1 MDRVSGC
8 VPLAC
13 KTAPSLWV
21 HLMNRYREVFK
32 ELPLPAILLSTEG
45 AALDCNGA
53 YIDCFGSHDLTAVM
67 LSSLLPEIKRFNSS
81 ESRRSL
87 FEKDI
92 QHTNGVKMIF
102 RVRMTKV
109 NSSKNTG
116 YVCILFT
123 DITDKEK
130 QREEVG
136 RLASIVDSSDD
147 AIISI
152 SLNRKVMSWNHGAE
166 RIYGYKSY
174 AIIES
179 SVMKIIPDS
188 VEKEFSDLISE
199 VVEGQSFSRHETINC
214 HEDGRLFPVSMTV
227 SPLTHHD
234 GIAGITIVSR
244 DISTRRQAEEEL
256 TISHRRLKS
265 MMYETVESLSTA
277 HEKRDLYTSGHQRVV
292 SMISCCIAD
301 EMNLPHDQIESLRIA
316 GLLHDIGKVCIPMA
330 ILSKP
335 SVLSFEEMALMK
347 KHPEAGYEIVKNIPF
362 AWPVSDII
370 LQHHERMDGSGYPR
384 GIKGA
389 DILLGA
395 RILAVA
401 DVLEA
406 MSAHRPYRPALGLEA
421 ALHEIAENA
430 GVKYDQDVCDAAFK
444 LFDEGVLRI
453 EQSKL
458 VCSL

>member
-1 MDRVSGC
+1 MD
-8 VPLAC
+8 
-13 KTAPSLWV
+13 
-21 HLMNRYREVFK
+21 RYREVFK
-32 ELPLPAILLSTEG
+32 ELPLPAILLSNEG
-45 AALDCNGA
+45 AALNCNDA
-53 YIDCFGSHDLTAVM
+53 YTDCFGHYGLTDMM
-67 LSSLLPEIKRFNSS
+67 LNSLRPDIDEFHTS
-81 ESRRSL
+81 ESNRNL

-92 QHTNGVKMIF
+92 QYKNGEKKIF
-102 RVRMTKV
+102 RVRMSKV
-109 NSSKNTG
+109 NAEGNEKL
-116 YVCILFT
+116 VFVLFT
-123 DITDKEK
+123 DITERKK
-130 QREEVG
+130 QRDEIG

-152 SLNRKVMSWNHGAE
+152 SSNGKVMSWNHGAE
-166 RIYGYKSY
+166 RIYGYT
-174 AIIES
+174 AQTILES
-179 SVMKIIPDS
+179 SIFKIIPHS
-188 VEKEFSDLISE
+188 VKNDFVALLSD
-199 VVEGQSFSRHETINC
+199 VAGGKSFSRYETINC
-214 HEDGRLFPVSMTV
+214 HEDGRLFPVSMTL
-227 SPLTHHD
+227 SPLTHQD
-234 GIAGITIVSR
+234 GIAGITMVSR

-335 SVLSFEEMALMK
+335 SVLSFEEMALIK
-347 KHPEAGYEIVKNIPF
+347 KHPVAGYEIVKNIPF
-362 AWPVSDII
+362 TWPVSDII

-384 GIKGA
+384 GIAGN
-389 DILLGA
+389 DVLLES

-421 ALHEIAENA
+421 ALREIMDNI
-430 GVKYDQDVCDAAFK
+430 GIKYDQDVCKATFK
-444 LFDEGVLRI
+444 LFEEGVLRI
-453 EQSKL
+453 EQGKL

>member
-1 MDRVSGC
+1 M
-8 VPLAC
+8 A
-13 KTAPSLWV
+13 
-21 HLMNRYREVFK
+21 RYREVFK
-32 ELPLPAILLSTEG
+32 ELPLPAVLLSAEG
-45 AALDCNGA
+45 EVLDCNNA
-53 YIDCFGSHDLTAVM
+53 YADFFGNNELQNLVID
-67 LSSLLPEIKRFNSS
+67 SLLSDVATFKESHLQRDLIERDIPFPEND
-81 ESRRSL
+81 RRS
-87 FEKDI
+87 
-92 QHTNGVKMIF
+92 F
-102 RVRMTKV
+102 RIRL
-109 NSSKNTG
+109 SKIESKIG
-116 YVCILFT
+116 KLHFIVMFT
-123 DITDKEK
+123 DISE
-130 QREEVG
+130 QRRQIEEIE
-136 RLASIVDSSDD
+136 RLALIVDSSDD
-147 AIISI
+147 AIISV
-152 SLNRKVMSWNHGAE
+152 SSNMRVMSWNRGAE

-174 AIIES
+174 NIVES
-179 SVMKIIPDS
+179 SVMKIVPDS
-188 VEKEFSDLISE
+188 VGEEFSTLVSDVLS
-199 VVEGQSFSRHETINC
+199 GKSFSRHETINC
-214 HEDGRLFPVSMTV
+214 HEDGHLFPVSVTL
-227 SPLTHHD
+227 SPLTFQ
-234 GIAGITIVSR
+234 GAISGVTMISR

-335 SVLSFEEMALMK
+335 SVLSFEEMALIK

-362 AWPVSDII
+362 VWPVSDII

-384 GIKGA
+384 GLMGK

-406 MSAHRPYRPALGLEA
+406 MSAHRPYRPAVGLEA
-421 ALHEIAENA
+421 ALSEITENS
-430 GVKYDQDVCDAAFK
+430 GVKYDQDVCNAALR
-444 LFDEGVLRI
+444 LFEEGVLRV
-453 EQSKL
+453 EQSRL

>member
-1 MDRVSGC
+1 MDKYRV
-8 VPLAC
+8 
-13 KTAPSLWV
+13 
-21 HLMNRYREVFK
+21 VFK
-32 ELPLPAILLSTEG
+32 ELPLPAILLAGEG
-45 AALDCNGA
+45 NLIDRNDA
-53 YIDCFGSHDLTAVM
+53 YVECFGSDG
-67 LSSLLPEIKRFNSS
+67 LSGLVVESLSKELS
-81 ESRRSL
+81 EFMVSPLRREL
-87 FEKDI
+87 FERDIKLSNGERIFFRIRMSKVDFSKD
-92 QHTNGVKMIF
+92 
-102 RVRMTKV
+102 
-109 NSSKNTG
+109 SSH
-116 YVCILFT
+116 IIIMLT
-123 DITDKEK
+123 DISEQKR
-130 QREEVG
+130 QVEEIE
-136 RLASIVDSSDD
+136 RLALIVDSSDD

-152 SLNRKVMSWNHGAE
+152 SLKKRVMSWNRGAE

-174 AIIES
+174 NIIES
-179 SVMKIIPDS
+179 SIMKIVPDS
-188 VEKEFSDLISE
+188 VVEDFTHIMSE
-199 VVEGQSFSRHETINC
+199 VVSGKSFSRYETINC
-214 HEDGRLFPVSMTV
+214 HEDGHLFPVSVTL
-227 SPLTHHD
+227 SPLTSQ
-234 GIAGITIVSR
+234 GEISGVTMVSR

-277 HEKRDLYTSGHQRVV
+277 HEKRDLYTSGHQRIV

-335 SVLSFEEMALMK
+335 SVLSPEEMALMK

-384 GIKGA
+384 GISGK

-406 MSAHRPYRPALGLEA
+406 MSAHRPYRPAMGLEA
-421 ALHEIAENA
+421 ALNEIAENA
-430 GVKYDQDVCDAAFK
+430 GVKYDQDVCNAALK